1 MAAMTDLRQPDVDEA
16 RRLLDTAE
24 GQPLT
29 REQVTVTASADGA
42 CIGKT
47 LRALKRASTR
57 PCPLDHGTGSR
68 SQILIEA
75 TSTVPAKM

>member
-1 MAAMTDLRQPDVDEA
+1 LAKFWLSILTELRNRGPRDILIFCCDGLSGGRPGRWRAVESH
-16 RRLLDTAE
+16 L
-24 GQPLT
+24 
-29 REQVTVTASADGA
+29 RE
-42 CIGKT
+42 
-47 LRALKRASTR
+47 TR